1 MGSRCSCLLKIKE
14 TYMGIQYVRQ
24 INDAT
29 TNQTVFHGGSNSD
42 TFLCS
47 SLHTVL
53 TRCPTL
59 NPKPWQSVH
68 RVLQIAA
75 HGLCCTSL
83 LTSHLHM
90 HINKDL
96 NQKGQIQMQWSIRP
110 AGTDFQFGIPQ
121 PFLPVTFLENDFLTL
136 WLRQFLITFQWTA
149 DGSFPKSQIF
159 GLDFYLFLKDMAF
172 RWCLSAVD
180 YF

>member
-1 MGSRCSCLLKIKE
+1 MPSRSCTCSTVWSPVSLYFVRKMGSRCSCLLKIKE
-14 TYMGIQYVRQ
+14 TYMGIQYIRQ

-29 TNQTVFHGGSNSD
+29 TNQTDVFHGGSSSD

-59 NPKPWQSVH
+59 NPKPKPPCFTDS
-68 RVLQIAA
+68 
-75 HGLCCTSL
+75 CTWSL
-83 LTSHLHM
+83 LYLTSYLTSSYAYY
-90 HINKDL
+90 KDL

-110 AGTDFQFGIPQ
+110 VGTDFQFGIPQ
-121 PFLPVTFLENDFLTL
+121 PFLPVPFLENDFLTL

-149 DGSFPKSQIF
+149 DGS
-159 GLDFYLFLKDMAF
+159 A
-172 RWCLSAVD
+172 
-180 YF
+180 

>member
-1 MGSRCSCLLKIKE
+1 MMLQPIRQYFMG
-14 TYMGIQYVRQ
+14 
-24 INDAT
+24 D
-29 TNQTVFHGGSNSD
+29 
-42 TFLCS
+42 
-47 SLHTVL
+47 
-53 TRCPTL
+53 PTL
-59 NPKPWQSVH
+59 ILFCVHHYTQCWQDVQRSTQNQNH

-121 PFLPVTFLENDFLTL
+121 PFLPVPFLENDFLTL

-172 RWCLSAVD
+172 RWCLSAWHL
-180 YF
+180 